1 MHEYLYSFSQNWWSR
16 SWSSSLLV
24 KFFFT
29 ISMLFFV
36 VVFVVVPCR
45 VVFFLH
51 KSLLLFFVAS
61 CLDRLVAVF
70 GPVGS
75 SASNDHRIAS
85 IYPTLVNII
94 HSWHSNSP
102 KDPPDQLPLSLP
114 GRNPHQPFL
123 YTNTCFTAPR
133 DDGRVKLVFCTI

>member
-1 MHEYLYSFSQNWWSR
+1 MVTIMIIIIGEIFLYDFYVIFCSCCLRCCTLS
-16 SWSSSLLV
+16 
-24 KFFFT
+24 
-29 ISMLFFV
+29 
-36 VVFVVVPCR
+36 CC
-45 VVFFLH
+45 FFLH

-102 KDPPDQLPLSLP
+102 KDPRDQLPLP
-114 GRNPHQPFL
+114 CRKPHQPFL
-123 YTNTCFTAPR
+123 YTYTCFTAPK